1 MTKGGMKTPCPN
13 SHRHLGLFSF
23 GKWEPCWGRAGKPA
37 IHPPAPGRP
46 SLHVTYCYFPQS
58 TVFLW
63 LGWGHGVLVE
73 LALDLDLHSPSPPK
87 GGSAEISLCFSWGGM
102 WWNQSRVRAESF
114 LFPAVFPSKEVFFF
128 FFGCC
133 WFFSPTSK
141 DDAPFQRVLICK
153 LVSSVYSSAVKCV
166 PFRSNLSLLEIQPVL
181 FSVASWHSEGP
192 MCFIK
197 SL

>member
-1 MTKGGMKTPCPN
+1 MKTPCPN

-46 SLHVTYCYFPQS
+46 SLHVTYYFFPQS

-63 LGWGHGVLVE
+63 LGWDHGVLVE
-73 LALDLDLHSPSPPK
+73 LALDLVLHSPPPPQRRL
-87 GGSAEISLCFSWGGM
+87 S
-102 WWNQSRVRAESF
+102 WNQPLLFMRWDVVESKQGKSRE
-114 LFPAVFPSKEVFFF
+114 FPVSSCFPQQRGVFF